1 MKSIFLIPAMIICTV
16 THFLFTRYSLNKQ
29 KKASLVSGVIL
40 TLLGVIYSTV
50 QTQYIVNKLPKKLN
64 D

>member
-1 MKSIFLIPAMIICTV
+1 MKSVFLIITMIICTI
-16 THFLFTRYSLNKQ
+16 THFLFTRYSLDKQ

-50 QTQYIVNKLPKKLN
+50 QTQYIVNKIPKKIS

>member
-1 MKSIFLIPAMIICTV
+1 MKSMFLIVTMIICTA
-16 THFLFTRYSLNKQ
+16 THYLFTRYSLNKQ

-50 QTQYIVNKLPKKLN
+50 QTQYIVNKLSKKLI